1 MKLGSPVEQTLLNM
15 LDPDNRTWQPGTEL
29 TPSDWETIRTMA
41 LQHRL
46 SPLLHWRLTQRTEH
60 LHIPQSFLSTI
71 AADFRKHTSRSL
83 YLQYEIVRIH
93 RVLRERGITA
103 VFLKGAFLA
112 FQVYPHTALRP
123 LRDLD
128 VLVPRQQAMEAF
140 DALMKIGF
148 IRTAYAPG
156 EPTAALDCLKHLPNL
171 ASPSSP
177 VAIELH
183 TRLFHPPADPASR
196 QPEPA
201 HDPAV
206 WKRLLYREMA
216 GEQIAFLSAAD
227 QLLHLIVHAV
237 FDHRLSNGPLVLTDI
252 AGLVKRTDIHW
263 PTFWSMA
270 AAGGWTRGCALLLRV
285 ADRFCGPLSFPSPTF
300 TDLPQLPEDLV
311 TTTAILMLADSDHQ
325 SNTRLRADLLQAQSV
340 AGRTR
345 VLLRRMFPSRR
356 YLAATGASP
365 GSGPLERSS
374 YRAHLWRLVSVRV
387 PQYLASRRNHRAVSA
402 SADLARLN
410 RWLEQ

>member
-1 MKLGSPVEQTLLNM
+1 MKPCSPVEQTLLSM
-15 LDPDNRTWQPGTEL
+15 LDPDSRTWQPGTEL
-29 TPSDWETIRTMA
+29 NTSDWETMRTMA

-46 SPLLHWRLTQRTEH
+46 SPLLHWRLARSAEH
-60 LHIPQSFLSTI
+60 LNIPQSFLHTI

-112 FQVYPHTALRP
+112 LQVYPHAALRP
-123 LRDLD
+123 LRDID
-128 VLVPRQQAMEAF
+128 VLVPRQRAMEAF
-140 DALMKIGF
+140 DALLKIGF
-148 IRTAYAPG
+148 MRTAYAPG
-156 EPTAALDCLKHLPNL
+156 DPTAATDCLKHLPSL

-183 TRLFHPPADPASR
+183 TRLFHPPDNPTSR

-201 HDPAV
+201 DDPAV
-206 WKRLLYREMA
+206 WKRLLHREMA

-252 AGLVKRTDIHW
+252 AGLVKRTEIHW
-263 PTFWSMA
+263 PTFWTMA

-285 ADRFCGPLSFPSPTF
+285 ADRFCGPLTFASPAF
-300 TDLPQLPEDLV
+300 ADLPQLPEDLV
-311 TTTAILMLADSDHQ
+311 TTTATLMLADYSQ
-325 SNTRLRADLLQAQSV
+325 QPNTRLRTDLLLAQSV
-340 AGRTR
+340 AGRMR
-345 VLLRRMFPSRR
+345 VLLARMFPSRR
-356 YLAATGASP
+356 YLAATGA
-365 GSGPLERSS
+365 GSQPLERSS

-387 PQYLASRRNHRAVSA
+387 PQYLASRRDHRAVGA

-410 RWLEQ
+410 RWLAQ

>member
-1 MKLGSPVEQTLLNM
+1 MKLCSPIEQTLLSM
-15 LDPDNRTWQPGTEL
+15 LDPDNRTWQPGTDL
-29 TPSDWETIRTMA
+29 TSSDWETMRTMA
-41 LQHRL
+41 RQHRL
-46 SPLLHWRLTQRTEH
+46 SPLLYWRLARSTEH
-60 LHIPQSFLSTI
+60 LNIPQSFLHAI
-71 AADFRKHTSRSL
+71 AADFRKHAWRSL

-112 FQVYPHTALRP
+112 LQVYPHAALRP
-123 LRDLD
+123 LRDID
-128 VLVPRQQAMEAF
+128 VLVPRHRAMEAF
-140 DALMKIGF
+140 DALLKIGF
-148 IRTAYAPG
+148 MRTAYAPG
-156 EPTAALDCLKHLPNL
+156 EPTAALSCLKHLPNL

-183 TRLFHPPADPASR
+183 TRLFHPQDGPAPL

-201 HDPAV
+201 DDPAV
-206 WKRLLYREMA
+206 WKRLLHREMA
-216 GEQIAFLSAAD
+216 GEQIAFLSSAD

-252 AGLVKRTDIHW
+252 AGLVKRTEIHW

-285 ADRFCGPLSFPSPTF
+285 ADRFCGPLTFASPAF
-300 TDLPQLPEDLV
+300 ADLPQLPEDLV
-311 TTTAILMLADSDHQ
+311 TTTATLMLADSDHQ

-345 VLLRRMFPSRR
+345 VLLGRMFPSRR
-356 YLAATGASP
+356 YLAATGAGP

-374 YRAHLWRLVSVRV
+374 YRTHLWRLVSVRV
-387 PQYLASRRNHRAVSA
+387 PQYLASRRNHRAASA

>member
-1 MKLGSPVEQTLLNM
+1 MKLGSPVEQTLLGM

-29 TPSDWETIRTMA
+29 TPSEWETMRTMA

-46 SPLLHWRLTQRTEH
+46 GPLLHWRLTQSAEH
-60 LHIPQSFLSTI
+60 LNIPQSFLHAI

-112 FQVYPHTALRP
+112 FQVYPHAALRP
-123 LRDLD
+123 LRDID
-128 VLVPRQQAMEAF
+128 VLVPRQRAMEAF
-140 DALMKIGF
+140 DALLRIGF
-148 IRTAYAPG
+148 MRTAYAPG
-156 EPTAALDCLKHLPNL
+156 DPAAAIDCLKHLPNL
-171 ASPSSP
+171 ASPSTP
-177 VAIELH
+177 IAVELH
-183 TRLFHPPADPASR
+183 TRLFHPQDSPAPL

-201 HDPAV
+201 DDPAV
-206 WKRLLYREMA
+206 WKRLLHREMA
-216 GEQIAFLSAAD
+216 GEQIAFLSSAD

-237 FDHRLSNGPLVLTDI
+237 FDHRLANGPLVLTDI
-252 AGLVKRTDIHW
+252 AGLVKRTEIHW
-263 PTFWSMA
+263 PTFWSTA

-285 ADRFCGPLSFPSPTF
+285 ADRFCGPLTFASPTF

-311 TTTAILMLADSDHQ
+311 TTTATLMLADYNQ
-325 SNTRLRADLLQAQSV
+325 QPNTRLRADLLQAQSV
-340 AGRTR
+340 AGRMR
-345 VLLRRMFPSRR
+345 VLLARMFPSRR
-356 YLAATGASP
+356 YLAATGAGA
-365 GSGPLERSS
+365 GSRPLERSS

-387 PQYLASRRNHRAVSA
+387 PQYLASRDHRAVGA